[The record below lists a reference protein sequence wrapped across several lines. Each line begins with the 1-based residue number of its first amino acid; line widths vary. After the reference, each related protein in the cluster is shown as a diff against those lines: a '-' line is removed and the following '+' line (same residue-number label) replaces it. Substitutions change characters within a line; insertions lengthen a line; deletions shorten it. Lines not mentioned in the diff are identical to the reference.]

1 MDEQRYHLQI
11 RDLKRWRSLSLA
23 IRATVDGQKGGR
35 LHEGHGEVAYGE
47 DALQRRRLP
56 LPRTFRLA
64 IVMLQTVGQHHQK
77 PARQRV
83 ERQRLPRGGA
93 RQGPRH
99 LSAEGRQAHAL
110 LQGKELQHLHG
121 HAQWQ
126 CWQGAG
132 HVHSS
137 CHLCLGLAASLGRC
151 WRSARHLP
159 ALQHLVFQHAS
170 GICNETLHFSSLEI
184 QRLHLQDA
192 PGQGGLA
199 SEETPQA
206 TPERGAGAR
215 MPGQGAP
222 GDAANLGGAQ
232 LPVDARQQLRRC
244 RLRGLR
250 HTCDAMA
257 GGGGPKGIW
266 PGLPFGSHANVSAC
280 ALGRR
285 RLEPIP

>member
-1 MDEQRYHLQI
+1 MRA
-11 RDLKRWRSLSLA
+11 LKRSRSLSLA

-99 LSAEGRQAHAL
+99 LSAEGRQTHAL
-110 LQGKELQHLHG
+110 LQGKELQHLRG

-132 HVHSS
+132 HVHNS
-137 CHLCLGLAASLGRC
+137 CHLCLSLAASLGRC
-151 WRSARHLP
+151 CRNARHLP

-170 GICNETLHFSSLEI
+170 GICNDTLHCSNLEI
-184 QRLHLQDA
+184 QRLQLQDA

-199 SEETPQA
+199 GEELPQA
-206 TPERGAGAR
+206 TPERGPGAR
-215 MPGQGAP
+215 MPSKCAP
-222 GDAANLGGAQ
+222 CDAALGCAQ
-232 LPVDARQQLRRC
+232 LLVDARQQLSRC
-244 RLRGLR
+244 RLRCPR
-250 HTCDAMA
+250 HTCVAVA
-257 GGGGPKGIW
+257 GSGGHRGIGPGFF
-266 PGLPFGSHANVSAC
+266 LGSHANVSAC

>member
-1 MDEQRYHLQI
+1 MRA
-11 RDLKRWRSLSLA
+11 LKRSRSLSLA

-35 LHEGHGEVAYGE
+35 LHEGHGEVAHGE
-47 DALQRRRLP
+47 DSLQRRRII
-56 LPRTFRLA
+56 RLA
-64 IVMLQTVGQHHQK
+64 IVTLPTVGQHHQK